1 MNIDELQE
9 RLDKELTNI
18 YKNVLIN
25 GEWGIG
31 KTYFINNYSK
41 DKNSIYISLFGID
54 SLESFIFNI
63 YLQIDSKIQGFFR
76 KLNLTFGNCEDSVVF
91 THSNIVARVVNGTT
105 LANNDIARDNG
116 FTAEFFNAQTTAFG
130 IASVV
135 GTTA

>member
-63 YLQIDSKIQGFFR
+63 YL
-76 KLNLTFGNCEDSVVF
+76 
-91 THSNIVARVVNGTT
+91 
-105 LANNDIARDNG
+105 
-116 FTAEFFNAQTTAFG
+116 
-130 IASVV
+130 
-135 GTTA
+135 